1 MINKFKLTIKSGVFG
16 TKHETEFQA
25 TNLQELKQGILKRF
39 GNIQGTSKAEK
50 ERFKT
55 KALIKDAAN
64 LSELQKQLDNLN
76 HWAISIRQENE

>member
-39 GNIQGTSKAEK
+39 GNIRGTNKAEK
-50 ERFKT
+50 ERAKV
-55 KALIKDAAN
+55 KLVIADAN
-64 LSELQKQLDNLN
+64 SLPELQKRLAILN
-76 HWAISIRQENE
+76 HWIIRVTREN